1 MMNET
6 YSIGFDIGGTNIA
19 CGLLDGEYGITEKQS
34 RPFKSLGE
42 DGIADTLLEMARE
55 TCQKR
60 GVPFESIGSVG
71 VCIPGSVDVKK
82 GVVIDAYNLSL
93 HDSPFRAA
101 VERRF
106 NKKTALL
113 NDADAAALAEARLG
127 ALKGSENA
135 MLVTIGTGV
144 GVGIILGGKLFHGG
158 RGMGVEAGHA
168 VMDMHG
174 ESCTCGR
181 AGCIEALCSATW
193 LDKRAKAIL
202 GASSSA
208 KMLVDMAKNGNSIC
222 KKIWDEYAENLAN
235 ALASYINI
243 LDPEVIALGGGVSG
257 AGELL
262 LNSIRPHVDKGSF
275 FRVQTPIVLA
285 RMGND
290 AGLVGACINARENN

>member
-34 RPFKSLGE
+34 RPFKPLGE

-101 VERRF
+101 AERRF

-113 NDADAAALAEARLG
+113 NDADAAALAVKFPFHEVGSPGHVLLRHAQHLGNASAGHRL
-127 ALKGSENA
+127 A
-135 MLVTIGTGV
+135 
-144 GVGIILGGKLFHGG
+144 GGKEDRLHCRHNFAFFHTQYIRSFGSYYS
-158 RGMGVEAGHA
+158 GM
-168 VMDMHG
+168 D
-174 ESCTCGR
+174 CR
-181 AGCIEALCSATW
+181 I
-193 LDKRAKAIL
+193 
-202 GASSSA
+202 SS
-208 KMLVDMAKNGNSIC
+208 
-222 KKIWDEYAENLAN
+222 
-235 ALASYINI
+235 
-243 LDPEVIALGGGVSG
+243 
-257 AGELL
+257 
-262 LNSIRPHVDKGSF
+262 GSPP
-275 FRVQTPIVLA
+275 Q
-285 RMGND
+285 
-290 AGLVGACINARENN
+290 

>member
-19 CGLLDGEYGITEKQS
+19 CGLLNGEYGIMEKLS
-34 RPFKSLGE
+34 RPFKPLGE
-42 DGIADTLLEMARE
+42 DGIADTLLETARDA
-55 TCQKR
+55 CQKC
-60 GVPFESIGSVG
+60 GVSLESIGSVG
-71 VCIPGSVDVKK
+71 VCIPGSVDVKN

-127 ALKGSENA
+127 ALKDSRNS
-135 MLVTIGTGV
+135 MLVTLGTGV
-144 GVGIILGGKLFHGG
+144 GVGIILGGKIFHGG

-193 LDKRAKAIL
+193 LDKRAKATL

-208 KMLVDMAKNGNSIC
+208 KMLVDMAKKGNSIC

-257 AGELL
+257 AGEFLID
-262 LNSIRPHVDKGSF
+262 SIRTRVDQGSF

-285 RMGND
+285 KMGND
-290 AGLVGACINARENN
+290 AGLVGACINANENN

>member
-6 YSIGFDIGGTNIA
+6 YSIGFDIGGTNIV
-19 CGLLDGEYGITEKQS
+19 CGLLDGEYGIMEKQS
-34 RPFKSLGE
+34 RPFKPLGE
-42 DGIADTLLEMARE
+42 DGIADTLLDMAKE

-60 GVPFESIGSVG
+60 GVSLERITSVG
-71 VCIPGSVDVKK
+71 VCIPGSVDVKN
-82 GVVIDAYNLSL
+82 GVVIDAYNLGL
-93 HDSPFRAA
+93 HDSHFRDA
-101 VERRF
+101 VEKRF
-106 NKKTALL
+106 GIRTALL

-127 ALKGSENA
+127 ALKGRENS
-135 MLVTIGTGV
+135 MLVTLGTGV
-144 GVGIILGGKLFHGG
+144 GVGIIIGGRLFYGG

-168 VMDMHG
+168 VMDIHG

-208 KMLVDMAKNGNSIC
+208 KMLADMAKKGNSVC
-222 KKIWDEYAENLAN
+222 RKIWDEYAENLGN
-235 ALASYINI
+235 ALASFINI

-257 AGELL
+257 AGEFLL
-262 LNSIRPHVDKGSF
+262 DSIRSHVDSGSF

-285 RMGND
+285 KMGND
-290 AGLVGACINARENN
+290 AGLVGACIYATENQ

>member
-6 YSIGFDIGGTNIA
+6 YSIGFDIGGTNIV
-19 CGLLDGEYGITEKQS
+19 CGLLDGEYGIMEKQS
-34 RPFKSLGE
+34 RTFKPLGE
-42 DGIADTLLEMARE
+42 DGIADTLLDMAKE

-60 GVPFESIGSVG
+60 GVSLERITSVG
-71 VCIPGSVDVKK
+71 VCIPGSVDVKN
-82 GVVIDAYNLSL
+82 GVVIDAYNLGL
-93 HDSPFRAA
+93 HDSRFRDA
-101 VERRF
+101 VEKRF
-106 NKKTALL
+106 GIRTALL

-127 ALKGSENA
+127 ALKGRENS
-135 MLVTIGTGV
+135 MLVTLGTGV
-144 GVGIILGGKLFHGG
+144 GVGIIIGGRLFYGG

-168 VMDMHG
+168 VMDIHG

-208 KMLVDMAKNGNSIC
+208 KMLADMAKKGNSVC
-222 KKIWDEYAENLAN
+222 RKIWDEYAENLGN
-235 ALASYINI
+235 ALASFINI

-257 AGELL
+257 AGEFLL
-262 LNSIRPHVDKGSF
+262 DSIRSHVDSGSF

-285 RMGND
+285 KMGND
-290 AGLVGACINARENN
+290 AGLVGACIYATEN

>member
-6 YSIGFDIGGTNIA
+6 YSIGFDIGGTNIV
-19 CGLLDGEYGITEKQS
+19 CGLLDGEYGIMEKQS
-34 RPFKSLGE
+34 RTFKPLGE
-42 DGIADTLLEMARE
+42 DGIADTLLDMAKE

-60 GVPFESIGSVG
+60 GVSLESITSVG
-71 VCIPGSVDVKK
+71 VCIPGSVDVKN
-82 GVVIDAYNLSL
+82 GVVIDAYNLGL
-93 HDSPFRAA
+93 HDSHFRDA
-101 VERRF
+101 VEKRF
-106 NKKTALL
+106 GIRTALL

-127 ALKGSENA
+127 ALKGRENS
-135 MLVTIGTGV
+135 MLVTLGTGV
-144 GVGIILGGKLFHGG
+144 GVGIIIGGRLFYGG

-168 VMDMHG
+168 VMDIHG

-208 KMLVDMAKNGNSIC
+208 KMLADMAKKGNSVC
-222 KKIWDEYAENLAN
+222 RKIWDEYAENLGN
-235 ALASYINI
+235 ALASFINI

-257 AGELL
+257 AGEFLL
-262 LNSIRPHVDKGSF
+262 DSIRSHVDSGSF

-285 RMGND
+285 KMGND
-290 AGLVGACINARENN
+290 AGLVGACIYATENQ